1 MPHRP
6 RKGIELYLYWFE
18 PNSGSRSKAFTT
30 DVVDAVDVVDVVDA
44 VNAVFAVVAVDAV
57 YAVYAVDAVDVVDA
71 FDVVETWSFLSD
83 ILTDWI
89 FINFIN

>member
-44 VNAVFAVVAVDAV
+44 VNAVFAVIAIVAVDAV
-57 YAVYAVDAVDVVDA
+57 YAVDVVDVVDA